1 MMRILTRL
9 QAEPWAMRREEM
21 GILLD
26 IAQRKNESPEAVAQK
41 LGRPL
46 ENTYA
51 MEMRDGVAILP
62 VSGPLFR
69 YASWF
74 TMVSGATS
82 YDLLALDFAKALADP
97 NVKSILLNIDSP
109 GGEVN
114 GVAEFADQIFSARG
128 QKKITAY
135 IGGLGASAAYW
146 IASAA
151 DEIVAADTA
160 MIGSLGTVTQVTD
173 TRERD
178 AKAGVKTFTIV
189 SSQSPFKRLDPSTDA
204 GMGKMQALVDSLSD
218 VFIGKVARNR
228 AVSVE
233 TVMQNYGQ
241 GDVFVGAAAV
251 NAGMIDRLGSYESVV
266 SELQSGGKVV
276 SGLNFAAGSG
286 SNKGKTMSDNEQKPK
301 ADADTGATAPAA
313 AVATITPEA
322 AEALRAEGRD
332 AGVVTG
338 RTEGAT
344 AERARIQG
352 ILTHAEAAERGEM
365 ATHLAFNSSMD
376 IDAAVALLKASPKNA
391 KAKENAFASAMDNV
405 QNPDIGADKGGNDDG
420 EDAAFKALQST
431 AQQLGKSP
439 KK

>member
-21 GILLD
+21 SVLLD
-26 IAQRKNESPEAVAQK
+26 IAQRKNDTPEAVAQK

-46 ENTYA
+46 DNTYA

-82 YDLLALDFAKALADP
+82 YDLLARDFAQAMADP

-114 GVAEFADQIFSARG
+114 GVAEFADQIFAARG
-128 QKKITAY
+128 SKKITAY
-135 IGGLGASAAYW
+135 VGGLGASAAYW

-160 MIGSLGTVTQVTD
+160 MIGSLGTVTQVSD

-178 AKAGVKTFTIV
+178 AKAGIKTFTIV
-189 SSQSPFKRLDPSTDA
+189 SSQSPYKRLDPSTDA
-204 GMGKMQALVDSLSD
+204 GMAKMQGLVDSLSD
-218 VFIGKVARNR
+218 VFIAKVARNR
-228 AVSVE
+228 GVSVE
-233 TVMQNYGQ
+233 TVTQDYGQ

-251 NAGMIDRLGSYESVV
+251 NAGMIDRLGSYESVI
-266 SELQSGGKVV
+266 SELQSGGGTVT
-276 SGLNFAAGSG
+276 GFNIAASRGS
-286 SNKGKTMSDNEQKPK
+286 KQEKTMSNNTEKPK
-301 ADADTGATAPAA
+301 ADAADVTPAPAA
-313 AVATITPEA
+313 TVATITPEA
-322 AEALRAEGRD
+322 AEALRAEGRE
-332 AGVVTG
+332 AGATAG
-338 RTEGAT
+338 RSEGAS
-344 AERARIQG
+344 AERARIQAIIG
-352 ILTHAEAAERGEM
+352 SEQAAERSDF
-365 ATHLAFNSSMD
+365 AAHLAYNTFMPAEEA
-376 IDAAVALLKASPKNA
+376 IALLAAAPKNA
-391 KAKENAFASAMDNV
+391 KAEANGFANAMDKV
-405 QNPDIGADKGGNDDG
+405 QNPDIGADKGGDEGGD
-420 EDAAFKALQST
+420 DAAFKALSAT
-431 AQQLGKSP
+431 AQQLGKAP